1 MVAFSKLLSMTISK
15 ILINLYLTL
24 IWGSFWGWGG
34 GVKLTTKYAVS
45 ENIPFSTKA
54 VLILLMSAFFWKSQR
69 FLAKILLLLKAIV
82 WELF

>member
-1 MVAFSKLLSMTISK
+1 MTISK

-34 GVKLTTKYAVS
+34 EGVKLTTKYAVS